1 MEILLKLNEEIEIQQ
16 LDAYYFKS
24 LHINKTIF
32 PIPFFV
38 ENPICNCGNEALFLT
53 EDYIFLCNKCL
64 NSAFGLTELFVK
76 KEFNVPFTKQIIKS
90 LNFLWKPINKNVFYN
105 IHGRNIIYDDFSK
118 ILFKFKTMLLKRKE
132 VCFEGEYFKEQKKL
146 KLIN

>member
-24 LHINKTIF
+24 LHVNKTIF

-64 NSAFGLTELFVK
+64 NLAFGLTELFHKRECNIPINNQYVKNLKFQWKPVNKDTWYNISGRNLVFTDLNKIRKVVTEK
-76 KEFNVPFTKQIIKS
+76 KEVS
-90 LNFLWKPINKNVFYN
+90 
-105 IHGRNIIYDDFSK
+105 
-118 ILFKFKTMLLKRKE
+118 
-132 VCFEGEYFKEQKKL
+132 FEGNYNNKKL
-146 KLIN
+146 FLG